1 MFVYRIS
8 KSRFAETLRASGRQ
22 NRWNTE
28 GKFVLYSSSS
38 LSLACLETIVHTSGD
53 LLYKEDYKSIVI
65 EIPDSISRGVIDLK
79 MLPKSRKEK
88 EQKKYIQQIG
98 DDWYNKQESL
108 LLQVPS
114 AIINREFNYLINT
127 KHPEFKKVS
136 IAEIDNFM
144 FDTRIKM

>member
-1 MFVYRIS
+1 MFVFRIS

-53 LLYKEDYKSIVI
+53 LLYTEDYKSIVI
-65 EIPDSISRGVIDLK
+65 EIPGSISVGVIDLK
-79 MLPKSRKEK
+79 MLPKNWKEK

-127 KHPEFKKVS
+127 KHPDFKKLS

-144 FDTRIKM
+144 FDSRIKN